1 MEFSW
6 HIVKNGG
13 GFRDFSDISE
23 NQAVARCKSIKHSLG
38 FWIPC
43 HGFPIPGTQCLNLDF
58 EFQSLVGLRIADFKT
73 RDSRFNKQ
81 SFPGF
86 RISPAVRNP
95 DFLITLSDRLS
106 NYSRLPEITR
116 IFQGKRLEYVRG
128 REFKQEANN
137 VTFTLQ
143 NLINSQC
150 WTLYLNWTKD
160 KDKDYMAVK
169 IISMFRT

>member
-1 MEFSW
+1 MFSALSEWHLQESMEFSW

-23 NQAVARCKSIKHSLG
+23 NQAVARCKGIKHGLG

-73 RDSRFNKQ
+73 RDSRFNNQ

-95 DFLITLSDRLS
+95 DCL
-106 NYSRLPEITR
+106 NYIERQAE
-116 IFQGKRLEYVRG
+116 
-128 REFKQEANN
+128 
-137 VTFTLQ
+137 
-143 NLINSQC
+143 
-150 WTLYLNWTKD
+150 
-160 KDKDYMAVK
+160 
-169 IISMFRT
+169 

>member
-13 GFRDFSDISE
+13 GFRDYSDISE
-23 NQAVARCKSIKHSLG
+23 NQAVARCKGIKHSLG

-95 DFLITLSDRLS
+95 DCLNCIERQAEQLQSTPRDNS
-106 NYSRLPEITR
+106 NLL
-116 IFQGKRLEYVRG
+116 GKSIKV
-128 REFKQEANN
+128 
-137 VTFTLQ
+137 
-143 NLINSQC
+143 
-150 WTLYLNWTKD
+150 
-160 KDKDYMAVK
+160 
-169 IISMFRT
+169 